1 MGAVGIIQVRDPGG
15 HAGGEKYLGS
25 DAVFGIFLVR
35 WVSVAVQGLS
45 LAAVSMVG
53 S

>member
-25 DAVFGIFLVR
+25 DHIIFIFIFWLH
-35 WVSVAVQGLS
+35 WVSVV
-45 LAAVSMVG
+45 V
-53 S
+53 

>member
-25 DAVFGIFLVR
+25 DHIIFIFFFGCTGSQLLYEGFL
-35 WVSVAVQGLS
+35 
-45 LAAVSMVG
+45 
-53 S
+53 